1 MAELNLANALA
12 ESGAPAMAALVLAHD
27 RILAQGVAGLRQ
39 QGQPEPLRLTDPI
52 HIGSN
57 AKAMTA
63 TLVASLI
70 HSGQLSWDSK
80 PVDLLPQLAGQF
92 HPALAE
98 ITLEQL
104 LRHTAGLAP
113 FTEEEEIKGLPEF
126 TGTPR
131 QQRLAFSRWLLA
143 REPHLEP
150 DTAFSYSNAGYAV
163 VAASLEAHLDEAWDV
178 LLHQHL
184 FAPLGITAGIGWPGL
199 HGQEAPWGHMAAT
212 DEASLEPVD
221 PVHHEYRLPA
231 ILAPAGDIHLSL
243 PDYGKFLQMNLRA
256 LQGRDTILPA
266 AAIRYLHEPAQG
278 IGLGWGVQQ
287 FLGHTASVHAGGA
300 GTFIIV
306 GFVLHDQDLA
316 AAVVANA
323 GTDRAERAVVNQ
335 LKSILQTFSS

>member
-1 MAELNLANALA
+1 M
-12 ESGAPAMAALVLAHD
+12 
-27 RILAQGVAGLRQ
+27 
-39 QGQPEPLRLTDPI
+39 
-52 HIGSN
+52 
-57 AKAMTA
+57 
-63 TLVASLI
+63 
-70 HSGQLSWDSK
+70 
-80 PVDLLPQLAGQF
+80 
-92 HPALAE
+92 
-98 ITLEQL
+98 
-104 LRHTAGLAP
+104 
-113 FTEEEEIKGLPEF
+113 
-126 TGTPR
+126 
-131 QQRLAFSRWLLA
+131 
-143 REPHLEP
+143 
-150 DTAFSYSNAGYAV
+150 
-163 VAASLEAHLDEAWDV
+163 
-178 LLHQHL
+178 
-184 FAPLGITAGIGWPGL
+184 
-199 HGQEAPWGHMAAT
+199 
-212 DEASLEPVD
+212 D

-278 IGLGWGVQQ
+278 IVLGWGVQQ